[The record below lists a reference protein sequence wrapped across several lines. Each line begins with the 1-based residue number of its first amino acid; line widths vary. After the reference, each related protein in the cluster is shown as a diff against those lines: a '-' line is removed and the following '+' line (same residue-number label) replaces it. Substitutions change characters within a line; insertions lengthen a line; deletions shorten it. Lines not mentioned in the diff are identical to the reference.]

1 MMMILGKPAPLLF
14 GQLLLGIINGSFY
27 AMLSLGLA
35 IIFGLLNVINFAHG
49 ALFMVGAFV
58 TWGLLNYLG
67 IGFWPALVVAPLI
80 VGAFGLLLERTLI
93 RFTYKLDVLYGLL
106 LTFGLALVLEGL
118 FTNLY
123 GSSGVSYAGP
133 DILSGTM
140 DLGFMYL
147 PVYRAFVVF
156 AAIIICFAVWFT
168 IEKSSL
174 GALLRAATENP
185 TLVQSFGVN
194 VPRLISFTFAG
205 GVALAGL
212 AGVLAAPLY
221 SVSPGMGTNLINT
234 VFAVVVIG
242 GMGSIGGA
250 ILTGFGLGIIQGFTE
265 VFYPAASSVVVF
277 VVMAIILL
285 ARPAG
290 LFGRVA

>member
-1 MMMILGKPAPLLF
+1 MMIFGKPAPLLF

-35 IIFGLLNVINFAHG
+35 IIFGLLRVINFAHG

-58 TWGLLNYLG
+58 TWGLLHYLG
-67 IGFWPALVVAPLI
+67 IDYWVALFAAPLI
-80 VGAFGLLLERTLI
+80 VGAFGLLLERGLI
-93 RFTYKLDVLYGLL
+93 RFTYKLDILYGLL

-118 FTNLY
+118 FTNGF
-123 GSSGVSYAGP
+123 GSSGVSYNGP
-133 DILSGTM
+133 DILSGTL
-140 DLGFMYL
+140 DLGFMFL
-147 PVYRAFVVF
+147 PVYRGFVIV
-156 AAIIICFAVWFT
+156 AAALVCFAVWFT
-168 IEKSSL
+168 IERTRL

-185 TLVQSFGVN
+185 SLVQAFGVN
-194 VPRLISFTFAG
+194 VPRLVALTFAG
-205 GVALAGL
+205 GVALAGF

-221 SVSPGMGTNLINT
+221 SVNPNMGSDLINT

-250 ILTGFGLGIIQGFTE
+250 ILTGFGLGVIQGFTE
-265 VFYPAASSVVVF
+265 VFYPPASSVVVF
-277 VVMAIILL
+277 AVMAIVLL

-290 LFGRVA
+290 LFGKAA